1 MFWLNLGRTRGTLKY
16 WNITL
21 KAIILS
27 AGQGSRLLPLTQ
39 SQPKCLLPIN
49 GRSILEWQLRALAA
63 NGVNDVTV
71 VTGFYAE
78 EVDNMIASKDF
89 GDQTVR
95 TLYNPF
101 YAVADNAGSCYVARE
116 AMTGEFMVINGD
128 TLFEPEL
135 AAKALAQRDMPITV
149 TIDRKDTY
157 DADDMKVC
165 LEGDRLVRIGK
176 ALPLDVVDA
185 ESIGMLMFSEEGGV
199 HFKEAIVNLLRGE
212 NGLKSWYLRAIDAVA
227 IKKVVGTASIEG
239 YTWQEVDFMEDLS
252 RAEALGDK
260 WGGRSA
266 G

>member
-1 MFWLNLGRTRGTLKY
+1 MSRRNLGRTWATSKL
-16 WNITL
+16 WIHPL
-21 KAIILS
+21 KAVILS

-39 SQPKCLLPIN
+39 NQPKCLLPVN
-49 GRSILEWQLRALAA
+49 GRSILEWQLSALAA

-71 VTGFYAE
+71 ITGFHAE
-78 EVDNMIASKDF
+78 EVDNLITSMDF
-89 GDQTVR
+89 GDQKVR
-95 TLYNPF
+95 ALYNPF

-116 AMTGEFMVINGD
+116 VMTGEFMVINGD

-135 AAKALAQRDMPITV
+135 ASMALTQRNMPITV

-157 DADDMKVC
+157 DGDDMKVC
-165 LEGDRLVRIGK
+165 LDGNRLVRIGK

-185 ESIGMLMFSEEGGV
+185 ESIGMLMFNEEGGTY
-199 HFKEAIVNLLRGE
+199 FKEAIVNLLRSE
-212 NGLKSWYLRAIDAVA
+212 NGLKSWYLRAIDALAV
-227 IKKVVGTASIEG
+227 KNVVGTASIEG

-260 WGGRSA
+260 WGGRTT

>member
-1 MFWLNLGRTRGTLKY
+1 M
-16 WNITL
+16 
-21 KAIILS
+21 KAVILS

-39 SQPKCLLPIN
+39 SRPKCLLPIN
-49 GRSILEWQLRALAA
+49 GRSILEWQLHALAA

-78 EVDNMIASKDF
+78 EVDALVSSTDF
-89 GDQTVR
+89 GQQSVR

-128 TLFEPEL
+128 TLFEPSLCES
-135 AAKALAQRDMPITV
+135 ALSQRHFPITV
-149 TIDRKDTY
+149 TIDRKAEY

-165 LEGDRLVRIGK
+165 LSGDRLTRIGK

-185 ESIGMLMFSEEGGV
+185 ESIGMLIFDEEGGE
-199 HFKEAIVNLLRGE
+199 HFKSAIINLLRSE
-212 NGLKSWYLRAIDAVA
+212 NGLKSWYLRAIDALA
-227 IKKVVGTASIEG
+227 IKNVVGTASIEG
-239 YTWQEVDFMEDLS
+239 HTWQEVDFKEDLS

-260 WGGRSA
+260 WAGKSGR
-266 G
+266 